1 MKYFLVVEPDE
12 LLYFR
17 QQWAN
22 RLRMFLVV
30 NIAIDYEEQ
39 VLLVTNPHRFIQC
52 RSKLTIVL
60 LHTITDS
67 VVDVLCSIINVR
79 SLYIHFW

>member
-1 MKYFLVVEPDE
+1 MKYVLVVEPDE

-39 VLLVTNPHRFIQC
+39 VL
-52 RSKLTIVL
+52 
-60 LHTITDS
+60 
-67 VVDVLCSIINVR
+67 
-79 SLYIHFW
+79 